1 MSSFDLSLSERVVFM
16 TNSSYAYAT
25 FNFVGPHGRRL
36 RLSQGRASFALA
48 VSLAR
53 RFPKSRAGRR
63 RSAVASE
70 KASEE
75 KEVRQAV
82 VLSVGLFFSRGGGD
96 LRFFQAAA
104 SELAFS
110 SEASSN

>member
-1 MSSFDLSLSERVVFM
+1 MP
-16 TNSSYAYAT
+16 NSSYAYAT

-75 KEVRQAV
+75 KEARQAV
-82 VLSVGLFFSRGGGD
+82 VLSVGIFFLGGGD

-104 SELAFS
+104 SELVFS
-110 SEASSN
+110 SARKQAPTGVGEG